1 MEIIQNTMVNSFLN
15 GEYNCDSAA
24 LAMKILRAV
33 GNYTTVA

>member
-24 LAMKILRAV
+24 LAMKILRGV
-33 GNYTTVA
+33 GNYTTAA